1 MPVNE
6 PLYWDRHG
14 TAHFDAIAAAR
25 LFEQEL
31 KERREA
37 AGLPGIEREFRA
49 SMQDLER
56 MGMSLDLDP
65 DTATPRAQVR
75 PEANVPGGE
84 PGLQGPGMGDLHT
97 QVTSPGE
104 RYWERWRGD
113 RAQPMPQSV
122 VHGPP
127 VPLPPE
133 AEKYRALLME
143 CFGPLIRRLQCGP
156 IFTQPMTWLSP
167 PVTAICVDVFT
178 AAAGVVTP
186 GAYPGPG
193 DCVDVLS
200 IDVPDRWIFV
210 LDTFGNELEANTS
223 WGDVRLS
230 MQRNRTPL
238 RCYGNFDVQL
248 GRFVRPTEFGSPILL
263 KHKDQF
269 RLKAQ
274 SLGAVQHTVFARIK
288 GWAFAVRSITGDG
301 EYSEFC
307 VQ

>member
-1 MPVNE
+1 MPDEVLSYG
-6 PLYWDRHG
+6 PGG
-14 TAHFDAIAAAR
+14 TAHFNVLAAAK
-25 LFEQEL
+25 LYEQEL
-31 KERREA
+31 AERRAA
-37 AGLPGIEREFRA
+37 AGLPSSEREFRA
-49 SMQDLER
+49 AMQDLER
-56 MGMSLDLDP
+56 LGMTLDLDP

-75 PEANVPGGE
+75 PAANVPGGI
-84 PGLQGPGMGDLHT
+84 PGLQGMGDLHT

-104 RYWERWRGD
+104 RYWERWRGE
-113 RAQPMPQSV
+113 RAVPVQRPVAAPKAE
-122 VHGPP
+122 

-133 AEKYRALLME
+133 AEKYRAILME
-143 CFGPLIRRLQCGP
+143 CCGPILRKLQCGP
-156 IFTQPMTWLSP
+156 LFTQPMTWLAP

-178 AAAGVVTP
+178 AAAGVITP

-193 DCVDVLS
+193 DCVDVLA

-210 LDTFGNELEANTS
+210 LDSFGNELEDHTA
-223 WGDVRLS
+223 WGDVRMS

-248 GRFVRPTEFGSPILL
+248 GRFVLPTEFGSPILL

-274 SLGAVQHTVFARIK
+274 SLGATQHTVFARIK

-301 EYSEFC
+301 EYNEFC